1 MSFFFRER
9 LPAFRQGQASAVRL
23 MLRLMYL
30 TGFVGLQAE
39 EPLFRLLV
47 PFHLALTTVLLLLF
61 QEQPT
66 YRFWLFCGFV
76 SLTGYAVEVLGV
88 RTGVIFGSYAYGD
101 TLGWKLFGVPLT
113 IGLNWL
119 VLTLSVNC
127 FVPSLLKK
135 RVPRWIRVSLAAL
148 LMTSL
153 DVILEPVAV
162 RFGFWYWQDNAIPS
176 RNFLSWYALA
186 WLFSYLYQTLSFPK
200 KNPLGA
206 DIFLLQV
213 LFFLAHRLAMFLS

>member
-1 MSFFFRER
+1 MTLFRNPLSAFRREQA
-9 LPAFRQGQASAVRL
+9 PAFRLV
-23 MLRLMYL
+23 LRLMYL
-30 TGFVGLQAE
+30 TGFVGLQVE
-39 EPLFRLLV
+39 EPVFRLLV
-47 PFHLALTTVLLLLF
+47 PFHLVLTAVLLLFF
-61 QEQPT
+61 QEDPT
-66 YRFWLFCGFV
+66 PRFWWFCLFVF
-76 SLTGYAVEVLGV
+76 LTGYAVEVLGV
-88 RTGVIFGSYAYGD
+88 RTGLIFGAYTYGE
-101 TLGWKLFGVPLT
+101 TLGWRLSGVPLT

-135 RVPRWIRVSLAAL
+135 KVPRWVRVSLAAL

-162 RFGFWYWQDNAIPS
+162 RFGFWTWAGNDIPS

-200 KNPLGA
+200 KNRLGA

-213 LFFLAHRLAMFLS
+213 LFFLAHRLVLFLP